1 MKILI
6 IGAKGMLGQELAKVF
21 QKDKP
26 LLWDRAEIDIADELK
41 VRGIIGD
48 LKPDLVINAAAY
60 NDVDGAEKNEALARQ
75 INGEAVG
82 YLAKA
87 LRVNKGILVHYST
100 DYVFKG
106 DKKQGYKELYKPNPQ
121 SAYAR
126 SKYLGEQELQTNTDR
141 FYLIR
146 LSRLFG
152 RPAASQAGKKSFADL
167 MLELAETKKEIN
179 AINEELSS
187 PTYAPDLAK
196 RTKEIIDWKKPFG
209 IYHAANSGACTWYDF
224 AQEIFTIK
232 QINVK
237 LNPVPA
243 SFFPRPAARPK
254 YSILLN
260 TKLPAM
266 RSWQEALREF
276 IMHNARPPFAS
287 RSRSG
292 RV

>member
-1 MKILI
+1 MKVLI

-26 LLWDRAEIDIADELK
+26 LLWDRGEIDIANEEDVKLK
-41 VRGIIGD
+41 IGD

-75 INGEAVG
+75 INGEAVS
-82 YLAKA
+82 YLARA
-87 LRVNKGILVHYST
+87 LRANQGILVHFST

-106 DKKQGYKELYKPNPQ
+106 DKKEGYQELDKPNPQ

-126 SKYLGEQELQTNTDR
+126 SKYLGEQELQANTDS

-152 RPAASQAGKKSFADL
+152 RPATSQAGKKSFVDL
-167 MLELAETKKEIN
+167 MLELTKTKKELN
-179 AINEELSS
+179 AVNEELSS
-187 PTYAPDLAK
+187 PTYAPDLAQ

-209 IYHAANSGACTWYDF
+209 IYHASNSGSGTWFDF

-243 SFFPRPAARPK
+243 SFFPRPAVRPK

-260 TKLPAM
+260 TKLPPM
-266 RSWQEALREF
+266 RNWQEALREF
-276 IMHNARPPFAS
+276 IMYNE
-287 RSRSG
+287 
-292 RV
+292 